1 MPEDDGTA
9 PFARWIPAT
18 FHRYNLAGP
27 LTWSNRLTTSRHPTR
42 RIAALTVAAA
52 LIAAA
57 GAALAAPAQ
66 PALSADDKALVDS
79 AAAYLQG
86 MPAVKGRF
94 EQTDARGGITGGEL
108 YLSRPGKA
116 RFAYDPPSSR
126 LVISD
131 GKWVGI
137 SDPRLKT
144 FDRYP
149 LWSTPLSLFL
159 AKTVRLDK
167 GVVVDQVTR
176 SANGFS
182 LSAVDGHHR
191 GQGRIV
197 LTFAKDPIRL
207 TEWSL
212 TDSRGQVTRVRLTG
226 LEPAGGLDP
235 SLFVLRGAKPPT
247 VPDEADSP
255 R

>member
-1 MPEDDGTA
+1 LLKERSDVKRTQ
-9 PFARWIPAT
+9 F
-18 FHRYNLAGP
+18 
-27 LTWSNRLTTSRHPTR
+27 PTR
-42 RIAALTVAAA
+42 RRAG
-52 LIAAA
+52 LIALA
-57 GAALAAPAQ
+57 GVALAAGVSIAAPA
-66 PALSADDKALVDS
+66 PPPLSAEDKALVDQT
-79 AAAYLQG
+79 ATYLQA

-94 EQTDARGGITGGEL
+94 EQTDARGGVSRGEL

-131 GKWVGI
+131 GHWVGV

-144 FDRYP
+144 FGRYP
-149 LWSTPLSLFL
+149 LGATPLSLFL

-167 GVVVDQVTR
+167 GVVVDRVTQLPG
-176 SANGFS
+176 GFS

-191 GQGRIV
+191 GQGRIT

-212 TDSRGQVTRVRLTG
+212 TDSQGQTTRVKLTS
-226 LEPAGGLDP
+226 LEPAGALDP
-235 SLFVLRGAKPPT
+235 GLFVLHGAKTPP
-247 VPDEADSP
+247 PPMEADSP
-255 R
+255 H